1 MEKIQ
6 KNNLGVDVLKKL
18 RQSILLGQYQPGTHL
33 GEPLLAKQFGT
44 SRGPVRD
51 ALQILV
57 REGIVERLQNGRVAV
72 KGFALQDVTD
82 LFKVRYLLES
92 FVLREW
98 MDSTDEKSSD
108 QLAAAR
114 RIVTKMKS
122 KLIDSLEFSYLD
134 MKFHESLL
142 QMSGNKSLIH
152 AWLGLRDVIHSI
164 QEITNRSNPRMEEI
178 NDHHESIIGAL
189 EERNKEK
196 ALAALNK
203 HLHEAEA
210 VMIRN
215 IEQIRQWVRE

>member
-1 MEKIQ
+1 MERIQ
-6 KNNLGVDVLKKL
+6 KSNLGVDVLKKL
-18 RQSILLGQYQPGTHL
+18 RHSILLGEFQPDTHL

-44 SRGPVRD
+44 SRGPIRD

-57 REGIVERLQNGRVAV
+57 REGFVERLQNGRVIV

-82 LFKVRYLLES
+82 LFKVRYLIES

-98 MDSTDEKSSD
+98 IHSTDAKGSD

-114 RIVTKMKS
+114 QIVTKMKS
-122 KLIDSLEFSYLD
+122 KMVDSLEFSYLD

-152 AWLGLRDVIHSI
+152 AWLGLRDVIQSI

-178 NDHHESIIGAL
+178 NDHHEFIIDAL
-189 EERNKEK
+189 EERNEEQ
-196 ALAALNK
+196 ALAALQK
-203 HLHEAEA
+203 HLNEAEV

-215 IEQIRQWVRE
+215 IEQIRQRVRE